1 MPHDKGLGAYS
12 KIKALGAGSFG
23 DVYLVKE
30 VATGARA
37 VLKEV
42 ELKGLASKYLKAAHD
57 EVTVLQRMKHHHIIG
72 YRDSSVQGSLLLI
85 VMEFADG
92 GDLGNLIRQQEARG
106 EPLAEDRVRKIV
118 AQAVDALAYCH
129 HTLHLLHRD
138 LKPDNI
144 FLTAAG
150 DVKVGDFGVAKTL
163 LATNAMAQTKCG
175 TPLFMSP
182 ELMSGMPYDRSA
194 DVWAFG
200 CVLYNVLTLA
210 APWID
215 RVSEMGGMMA
225 LMRLVCH
232 SELDLNRVQGRYS
245 AELISL
251 LEQLLSKRA
260 AERPS
265 FKDVIGLPF
274 VQSAL
279 TGFSQFPRE
288 LTREP
293 LVPLP
298 ASAPLQPQ
306 PQPQPQ
312 PRQRQRAAHQ
322 SNAAVPPPMLALAL
336 GRARW
341 PRASLRE
348 SLEGPPRRLYQRRQ
362 QGRRPRRSQTRA
374 RWHTDPP
381 PPPPSPPPP
390 PPPPPPS
397 DDQGAPG

>member
-1 MPHDKGLGAYS
+1 MPRLGAYS

-42 ELKGLASKYLKAAHD
+42 ELKGLASKDLKAAHD

-85 VMEFADG
+85 VMDFADG

-106 EPLAEDRVRKIV
+106 EPLAEERVCKIV

-163 LATNAMAQTKCG
+163 LATNAMAKTKCG

-215 RVSEMGGMMA
+215 RVSEKGGMMA

-232 SELDLNRVQGRYS
+232 SELDLTPARGTYS

-265 FKDVIGLPF
+265 FKDVMGLPF
-274 VQSAL
+274 VQANL
-279 TGFSQFPRE
+279 TGFSQLPRE

-293 LVPLP
+293 HVPLP
-298 ASAPLQPQ
+298 ATA
-306 PQPQPQ
+306 
-312 PRQRQRAAHQ
+312 
-322 SNAAVPPPMLALAL
+322 PPPAPAP
-336 GRARW
+336 A
-341 PRASLRE
+341 PA
-348 SLEGPPRRLYQRRQ
+348 PPRRQ
-362 QGRRPRRSQTRA
+362 
-374 RWHTDPP
+374 
-381 PPPPSPPPP
+381 
-390 PPPPPPS
+390 
-397 DDQGAPG
+397 